1 MCMTWLGWYVL
12 SVFPPC
18 ALLEHLVTCLI
29 ITAGYRE
36 AVTVLQVLRNGLKGS
51 MFLIIIHGDKRSVCR
66 DVLFTRWSRQTAPEC
81 SRKFSLAGSY
91 TEKLDWTC
99 IWRVNLQ
106 IQQVSKMTSQNQ
118 LTLDML
124 LLKEHGVCGMLNL
137 TDREC
142 CITIH
147 TTTTTIAESCQKMKE
162 ITTQTGELFQVMQLK
177 DWLDRLSPWLWMVLL
192 LKSFGLMGRG
202 IPMLSKTGS

>member
-1 MCMTWLGWYVL
+1 MGTKGQSAEMFFSLGEVVKQHQNVPENLAWL
-12 SVFPPC
+12 
-18 ALLEHLVTCLI
+18 AHI
-29 ITAGYRE
+29 
-36 AVTVLQVLRNGLKGS
+36 LRN
-51 MFLIIIHGDKRSVCR
+51 
-66 DVLFTRWSRQTAPEC
+66 W
-81 SRKFSLAGSY
+81 
-91 TEKLDWTC
+91 TERASGEL
-99 IWRVNLQ
+99 NLQ

-162 ITTQTGELFQVMQLK
+162 ITTQTSELFQVMQLK
-177 DWLDRLSPWLWMVLL
+177 D
-192 LKSFGLMGRG
+192 
-202 IPMLSKTGS
+202 